1 MPEESKIR
9 VAVLFG
15 GRSSE
20 HEISVITGQE
30 VLGAFDTKRYAPFP
44 VYIDMRG
51 RWFVGDELRKK
62 EIYKGLPGSLESL
75 KEVALLPIPNSGAGG
90 KSGLTVI
97 GGKKGFS
104 LFGGK
109 PEVIPVDVFFPT
121 FHGQFGEDGC
131 IQGLLEFA
139 DVAYTGCGVLAS
151 SLAMNKY
158 LCKLAV
164 HAQGIPVL
172 PGIVVKKSAA
182 QKNLPEV
189 RSKILAT
196 RGLDSFPLFVKP
208 LSLGSSIGVSVA
220 EDAAGLDAGLAK
232 VFLSDTD
239 ALIEPCITEKL
250 EVNVSVRDYP
260 SLSASVTET
269 PVATGT
275 VLSYE
280 DKYLRGGKNKAGGT
294 QAQGMASLV
303 RVIDPP
309 DLAETVKNMITEY
322 AISAYKTIGCSGVV
336 RFDFMIDTSTNNIY
350 FNELNPLPGSLAHY
364 LWEKSKPPVLYPEL
378 LHDMVSMALA
388 RRELASSLKRDT
400 GFHALFR

>member
-1 MPEESKIR
+1 MPQESKIR

-30 VLGAFDTKRYAPFP
+30 ILAGFDTTRYAPFP
-44 VYIDMRG
+44 VYVDMRG

-62 EIYKGLPGSLESL
+62 EIFKGIPGSLEAL
-75 KEVALLPIPNSGAGG
+75 KEVALLPASNTG
-90 KSGLTVI
+90 GLTVI
-97 GGKKGFS
+97 GGKKFS

-109 PEVIPVDVFFPT
+109 PEMIPVDVFFPA

-131 IQGLLEFA
+131 IQGLFELA

-151 SLAMNKY
+151 ALAMNKY

-172 PGIVVKKSAA
+172 PGIVVKKGAA
-182 QKNLPEV
+182 QKNLADV
-189 RSKILAT
+189 RGKILAT
-196 RGLDSFPLFVKP
+196 RGLDTFPLFVKP

-232 VFLSDTD
+232 VFLCDTD

-269 PVATGT
+269 PVSTGT

-280 DKYLRGGKNKAGGT
+280 DKYLRGGGKKGPVQAQGI
-294 QAQGMASLV
+294 AQGMASLV

-309 DLAETVKNMITEY
+309 DLAETVKNMIIDY
-322 AISAYKTIGCSGVV
+322 AIGAYKTIGCSGVV

-364 LWEKSKPPVLYPEL
+364 LWEKSKPAVLYPEL
-378 LHDMVSMALA
+378 LHDMCSMALA
-388 RRELASSLKRDT
+388 RRELTSSLKRDS
-400 GFHALFR
+400 GFRALFR